1 MGSVAGEAGE
11 RRPSVGSNA
20 AMSEHSHP
28 IDKGGKDGEE
38 PSMQSYT
45 ITQQAK
51 NYFKSVS
58 ENKEIAK
65 LASLLSTSINSN
77 KKVRS

>member
-1 MGSVAGEAGE
+1 MSVASAAASEA
-11 RRPSVGSNA
+11 
-20 AMSEHSHP
+20 SHP
-28 IDKGGKDGEE
+28 EGKKGGEGGGD
-38 PSMQSYT
+38 SVTAMVIQH
-45 ITQQAK
+45 QAR

-77 KKVRS
+77 KKVGARIKL